1 MITFRKR
8 VLTLSTPVV
17 IVGTLFTSALAATE
31 YLYEDEGVDTNPVI
45 AAAEVQ
51 DTFSSGK
58 GDLKISLDDVHKRP
72 VRCVSSM
79 QQTTCIGWPLANGMI
94 ALNSD

>member
-8 VLTLSTPVV
+8 VLPLSTPI
-17 IVGTLFTSALAATE
+17 IVAGTLFTSALAATE
-31 YLYEDEGVDTNPVI
+31 YLYEDEGVDKNPATI
-45 AAAEVQ
+45 AAEVQ

-72 VRCVSSM
+72 VRCVSNM
-79 QQTTCIGWPLANGMI
+79 QQTTCTGWPLANGMI
-94 ALNSD
+94 ALNSE